1 MQEVAKRA
9 GVASSSVSRVLS
21 GFPHVSEV
29 MRNRVMDAV
38 TALGYQPDLIARSLR
53 SGATMTVG
61 FVVGNISNPILSEVV
76 LGAEVRLQEAGYSM
90 LLTNSMNDD
99 SVEARNITLLTQRR
113 VDGLLLAM
121 ADERSPAAVAAL
133 KASECPLV
141 LVDRELRASDQR
153 HMTVSSV
160 RFRHAE
166 GMQEAVRHLASLG
179 HRRVGLVNGPLGVR
193 PARARSATLR
203 GEARR
208 LGLDATVRNGSFTAE
223 HGFDATLALLTST
236 TPPTALIAG
245 SNQILVGVLGAVRQL
260 GLEIPRHLSLVTV
273 DAVPLS
279 AFTNPPLATVH
290 RDNHEIGSAAAGL
303 LLELLAKMPP
313 RVVEIPTTYRPT
325 ESVGPPNQ
333 G

>member
-53 SGATMTVG
+53 NGATMTVG

-99 SVEARNITLLTQRR
+99 GVEARNIALLTQRR

-121 ADERSPAAVAAL
+121 ADERSTAAVNAL
-133 KASECPLV
+133 KASHCPLV

-153 HMTVSSV
+153 DMTVSSA
-160 RFRHAE
+160 RFRHSD

-193 PARARSATLR
+193 PARARNVSLR
-203 GEARR
+203 GEAHR
-208 LGLDATVRNGSFTAE
+208 LGVEATVRNGSFTAE
-223 HGFDATLALLTST
+223 HGFDATMNLLAST

-245 SNQILVGVLGAVRQL
+245 SNQILVGVLAAVRKL
-260 GLEIPRHLSLVTV
+260 GLEIPRQLSLVTV

-279 AFTNPPLATVH
+279 DFTNPPLATIH
-290 RDNHEIGSAAAGL
+290 RDNREVGSAAAGL
-303 LLELLAKMPP
+303 LLELLARMPP
-313 RVVEIPTTYRPT
+313 RVVEIATTYRPT

-333 G
+333 E